1 MRFVFYIKGKMVNEE
16 IVEFNKKSQPIF
28 KNPIFQQKFRS
39 TSTTGKK
46 RTWRSLKQVL
56 AQERTLPWLPEVVH
70 YSSINAPPSFR
81 PAKKYSD
88 ISGLPS
94 RYTDPQTKLYYAT
107 AEEFATVRSLP
118 MDITAGYLA
127 LRGASSIVG

>member
-1 MRFVFYIKGKMVNEE
+1 MVSDEV
-16 IVEFNKKSQPIF
+16 VEPNKKPQPIF
-28 KNPIFQQKFRS
+28 KNPTFQQKFRPIS
-39 TSTTGKK
+39 NTGKK
-46 RTWRSLKQVL
+46 RIWRSLKQVL
-56 AQERTLPWLPEVVH
+56 AQERTLPWPVDVVH
-70 YSSINAPPSFR
+70 YSGINAPPSLR

-88 ISGLPS
+88 ISGLPA
-94 RYTDPQTKLYYAT
+94 RYTDPQTKLYYAS

>member
-1 MRFVFYIKGKMVNEE
+1 MVNEE
-16 IVEFNKKSQPIF
+16 VVEFNKKPQPVF
-28 KNPIFQQKFRS
+28 KNPVFQQKFRS
-39 TSTTGKK
+39 TSNTGKK

-56 AQERTLPWLPEVVH
+56 AQERTLPWPAEVVH

-88 ISGLPS
+88 ISGLPA

>member
-1 MRFVFYIKGKMVNEE
+1 MVFYAILTI
-16 IVEFNKKSQPIF
+16 IVFSNFKFLSSYTKSEQHFDISM
-28 KNPIFQQKFRS
+28 KFRS

-56 AQERTLPWLPEVVH
+56 AQERTLPWPVEVVH

-88 ISGLPS
+88 ISGLPA

>member
-1 MRFVFYIKGKMVNEE
+1 M
-16 IVEFNKKSQPIF
+16 PL
-28 KNPIFQQKFRS
+28 
-39 TSTTGKK
+39 T
-46 RTWRSLKQVL
+46 
-56 AQERTLPWLPEVVH
+56 
-70 YSSINAPPSFR
+70 INCIHFFLQA
-81 PAKKYSD
+81 
-88 ISGLPS
+88 

>member
-1 MRFVFYIKGKMVNEE
+1 MGTEDVTEV
-16 IVEFNKKSQPIF
+16 KKPQPIF
-28 KNPIFQQKFRS
+28 KNPEFQQKFRPITLS
-39 TSTTGKK
+39 GKK

-56 AQERTLPWLPEVVH
+56 AQEKSLPWPPEFVH

-88 ISGLPS
+88 ISGLQAK
-94 RYTDPQTKLYYAT
+94 YTDPQTKLYYAT

>member
-1 MRFVFYIKGKMVNEE
+1 MGTEDVTEV
-16 IVEFNKKSQPIF
+16 KKPQPIF
-28 KNPIFQQKFRS
+28 KNPEFQQKFRPITVS
-39 TSTTGKK
+39 GKK

-56 AQERTLPWLPEVVH
+56 AQEKSLPWPPEFVH

-88 ISGLPS
+88 ISGLQAK
-94 RYTDPQTKLYYAT
+94 YTDPQTKLYYAT

>member
-1 MRFVFYIKGKMVNEE
+1 MVNEE
-16 IVEFNKKSQPIF
+16 TPETTKKPPPVF
-28 KNPIFQQKFRS
+28 KDSTFQQRFRP
-39 TSTTGKK
+39 TSSSGKK
-46 RTWRSLKQVL
+46 RIWRSLKQVL
-56 AQERTLPWLPEVVH
+56 AQERALPWPSDVVH

-88 ISGLPS
+88 ISGLS
-94 RYTDPQTKLYYAT
+94 ARYTDPQSKLYYAT
-107 AEEFATVRSLP
+107 TEEFMTVRSLP

>member
-1 MRFVFYIKGKMVNEE
+1 MVNDEVLE
-16 IVEFNKKSQPIF
+16 SGKKSLPVF
-28 KNPIFQQKFRS
+28 KNPTFQQKFRP
-39 TSTTGKK
+39 TSSSGKK

-56 AQERTLPWLPEVVH
+56 AQERALPWPTNAIH
-70 YSSINAPPSFR
+70 YSSINAPPSFK

-88 ISGLPS
+88 ISGLPA

-107 AEEFATVRSLP
+107 AEEFTTVRSLP

>member
-1 MRFVFYIKGKMVNEE
+1 MASEE
-16 IVEFNKKSQPIF
+16 IIEANRKPQPVF
-28 KNPIFQQKFRS
+28 KNRSFQQKFRQTS
-39 TSTTGKK
+39 TSGKK

-56 AQERTLPWLPEVVH
+56 AQERSLPWPATVKH
-70 YSSINAPPSFR
+70 CMYSSINAPPSFK

-88 ISGLPS
+88 ISGLPA

-107 AEEFATVRSLP
+107 TEEFATVRSLP

>member
-1 MRFVFYIKGKMVNEE
+1 MVTEEATEIKRPLPV
-16 IVEFNKKSQPIF
+16 F
-28 KNPIFQQKFRS
+28 KNPSFQQKFRPIS
-39 TSTTGKK
+39 ISGKK

-56 AQERTLPWLPEVVH
+56 AQERSLPWPPEFVH
-70 YSSINAPPSFR
+70 YSSINAPPSFK

-88 ISGLPS
+88 ISGLLS
-94 RYTDPQTKLYYAT
+94 RYTDPQTKLYYST
-107 AEEFATVRSLP
+107 TEEFSTVRSLP

>member
-1 MRFVFYIKGKMVNEE
+1 M
-16 IVEFNKKSQPIF
+16 
-28 KNPIFQQKFRS
+28 KFRS
-39 TSTTGKK
+39 TSASGKK
-46 RTWRSLKQVL
+46 RTWRSLKQML
-56 AQERTLPWLPEVVH
+56 AQERTLPWPAEVVH

-88 ISGLPS
+88 ISGLPA

>member
-1 MRFVFYIKGKMVNEE
+1 MIFYAILTIIVFSNFKFLSSYTKSEQH
-16 IVEFNKKSQPIF
+16 FNISM
-28 KNPIFQQKFRS
+28 KFRS

-56 AQERTLPWLPEVVH
+56 AQERTLPWPVEVVH

-88 ISGLPS
+88 ISGLPA

>member
-1 MRFVFYIKGKMVNEE
+1 MVAEE
-16 IVEFNKKSQPIF
+16 TVEVVKKPPPVF
-28 KNPIFQQKFRS
+28 KNPSFQEQFRPIS
-39 TSTTGKK
+39 SSGKK

-56 AQERTLPWLPEVVH
+56 AQERTLPWPADIVH
-70 YSSINAPPSFR
+70 YSSINAPPSFK

-88 ISGLPS
+88 ISGLPA
-94 RYTDPQTKLYYAT
+94 RYTDPQTKLYFAT

>member
-1 MRFVFYIKGKMVNEE
+1 MIFYAILTIIVFSNFKFLSSYT
-16 IVEFNKKSQPIF
+16 KSEQHFDISM
-28 KNPIFQQKFRS
+28 KFRS

-56 AQERTLPWLPEVVH
+56 AQERTLPWPVEVVH

-88 ISGLPS
+88 ISGLPA

>member
-1 MRFVFYIKGKMVNEE
+1 MIFYAILTIIVFSNFIFLSSYT
-16 IVEFNKKSQPIF
+16 KSEQHFDISM
-28 KNPIFQQKFRS
+28 KFRS

-56 AQERTLPWLPEVVH
+56 AQERTLPWPVEVVH

-88 ISGLPS
+88 ISGLPA

>member
-1 MRFVFYIKGKMVNEE
+1 MVSEE
-16 IVEFNKKSQPIF
+16 ITESPKKPQQLVF
-28 KNPIFQQKFRS
+28 KNSSFQQQFRPIS
-39 TSTTGKK
+39 TSGKK

-56 AQERTLPWLPEVVH
+56 AQERSLPWPPEVVH
-70 YSSINAPPSFR
+70 YSCINAPPSFR

-88 ISGLPS
+88 ISGLPA

-107 AEEFATVRSLP
+107 AEEFSTVRSLP